1 MGISF
6 STRGDWNT
14 TRLFLERNKT
24 VDLSRLEV
32 YGQRGVAA
40 LRAATPMDEGDTARA
55 WTYQIVK
62 RNGYYSI
69 RWRNTHIN
77 DGNVIAVL
85 LQYGHGT
92 KNGGFVQGR
101 DYINPAMQPIFDE
114 IAQEAWKE
122 VTR

>member
-6 STRGDWNT
+6 SVRGDWND
-14 TRLFLERNKT
+14 TRLFLEKSKN
-24 VDLSRLEV
+24 VNLSILDR

-40 LRAATPMDEGDTARA
+40 LRAATPVNEGNTANA
-55 WTYQIVK
+55 WTYTIEK

-92 KNGGFVQGR
+92 KNGGYVQGR

-114 IAQEAWKE
+114 IANEAWKE